1 MAPMGEDGNLQPY
14 SNMLQRRP
22 LPNTSSASMLATDGQ
37 TENIIPEA
45 PFP

>member
-22 LPNTSSASMLATDGQ
+22 EYKFSVDVGDRWTDGKHH
-37 TENIIPEA
+37 P
-45 PFP
+45 